1 MSRAA
6 EAFEPLV
13 LPAPPVRRS
22 APPRPPAALVLPEFG
37 PAPAAA
43 QRPSP
48 PATSTIAENPADAF
62 EAGRRAGRAEAEC
75 SREAAAAA
83 TLSAVQAA
91 LAEAQAEAR
100 QVAEEVLAEL
110 ARTLFAMVDAALPGL
125 ARARAP
131 DAIAAFVARLAPMV
145 AEAAAPRLR
154 VAPSLVPLLARHLS
168 LPVEADLSLAEG
180 EARLEWAGGQA
191 AFRPEDRR
199 AALRD
204 SLLLLGLLEDDA
216 P

>member
-13 LPAPPVRRS
+13 LPAPPARP
-22 APPRPPAALVLPEFG
+22 AALNRPPAALVLPEFG
-37 PAPAAA
+37 PAPAVA
-43 QRPSP
+43 QRLTP
-48 PATSTIAENPADAF
+48 PATAAAAETAEAF
-62 EAGRRAGRAEAEC
+62 EAGRRAGRVEAEC

-91 LAEAQAEAR
+91 LAEAQAKAR
-100 QVAEEVLAEL
+100 QVVEEALVEL

-125 ARARAP
+125 ARTAAP
-131 DAIAAFVARLAPMV
+131 DAIAAFVSSLAPMV
-145 AEAAAPRLR
+145 SEAAAPRLR
-154 VAPSLVPLLARHLS
+154 VAPSLVPLLAPRLS

-180 EARLEWAGGQA
+180 EARLEWRGGHA
-191 AFRPEDRR
+191 VFRPDDRR

-204 SLLLLGLLEDDA
+204 SLRLLGLLEDNT